1 MGKIDNVISVVLHL
15 SSSQPKWRLF
25 YVKKKSEWLEFGC
38 SPNLCLCISDVILYE
53 EGKETAWGEWHEY
66 KIALP
71 LFKGFGWV
79 VKGTQCLGWWLAA
92 KINYGL
98 LKTEKCRSKKSAF
111 LLFIFLKETV

>member
-15 SSSQPKWRLF
+15 SSSQPKWSLF
-25 YVKKKSEWLEFGC
+25 YVKKKIWLEFGC

-53 EGKETAWGEWHEY
+53 EEKETAWGEWHEY

-71 LFKGFGWV
+71 SFKCFGWA
-79 VKGTQCLGWWLAA
+79 VKGKQCLGWRLAA

-98 LKTEKCRSKKSAF
+98 L
-111 LLFIFLKETV
+111 